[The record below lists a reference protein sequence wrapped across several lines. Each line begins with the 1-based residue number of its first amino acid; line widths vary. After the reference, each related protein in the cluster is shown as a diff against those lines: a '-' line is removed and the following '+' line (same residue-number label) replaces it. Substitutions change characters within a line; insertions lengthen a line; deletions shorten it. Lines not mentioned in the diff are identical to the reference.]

1 MHHKNKKRHFS
12 MPTAFT
18 ILFLLTVV
26 IAILTWIIPAGK
38 YDVDQAGG
46 VIRNSYHGVSSKPQG
61 LWDILMAPVI
71 GMVGNAQTDGAIAIS
86 LFILVIGGFLGV
98 VNQTNA
104 LNDGIKVL
112 VNKYSKQ
119 KKMLIPLLTLLFA
132 LGGSTF
138 GMSEETLA
146 FYPLLIPIMQ
156 AMGLDA
162 LVAVAIPL
170 VGTQIGNLASTVNPF
185 ATGVASQTLHI
196 SMGDG
201 LISRVI
207 LLALTLALSVWYIYH
222 YASKIEKDPTRSLLY
237 TNKNSAQITD
247 EKTSSK
253 EIPTLTKGQKHV
265 LWIFGLTFLIMIVGL
280 VPWQTIDPSWTF
292 FETFLK
298 WFRNVPFLG
307 ALFGKNMVAFGS
319 WYFNEI
325 TMLFFGM
332 SILIKFVYHMPEEKF
347 VDYFMDGVKDF
358 ASVAIV
364 VALARG
370 LQVVMDAGMIT
381 DTVLHWGE
389 LVLQGSSKIM
399 FTLVTYVF
407 YLPMTFLIP
416 STSGLAAATMGI
428 IGPMG
433 HFAGVESNIV
443 VSIYQAASGLINML
457 TPTSAVV
464 VGAMQIAHINISTWW
479 KWVWKLALGLLVL
492 SCAYF
497 VLLAVM

>member
-1 MHHKNKKRHFS
+1 
-12 MPTAFT
+12 
-18 ILFLLTVV
+18 
-26 IAILTWIIPAGK
+26 
-38 YDVDQAGG
+38 
-46 VIRNSYHGVSSKPQG
+46 
-61 LWDILMAPVI
+61 
-71 GMVGNAQTDGAIAIS
+71 
-86 LFILVIGGFLGV
+86 
-98 VNQTNA
+98 
-104 LNDGIKVL
+104 
-112 VNKYSKQ
+112 
-119 KKMLIPLLTLLFA
+119 
-132 LGGSTF
+132 
-138 GMSEETLA
+138 
-146 FYPLLIPIMQ
+146 
-156 AMGLDA
+156 
-162 LVAVAIPL
+162 
-170 VGTQIGNLASTVNPF
+170 
-185 ATGVASQTLHI
+185 
-196 SMGDG
+196 
-201 LISRVI
+201 
-207 LLALTLALSVWYIYH
+207 
-222 YASKIEKDPTRSLLY
+222 
-237 TNKNSAQITD
+237 
-247 EKTSSK
+247 
-253 EIPTLTKGQKHV
+253 HV

-416 STSGLAAATMGI
+416 STSGVAAATMGI

-464 VGAMQIAHINISTWW
+464 VGAMQIAHINIS
-479 KWVWKLALGLLVL
+479 
-492 SCAYF
+492 
-497 VLLAVM
+497 